1 MKLTKME
8 GNFPNSYMG
17 KPIDKILKKINVNLN
32 EFIKICDE
40 FTNKK
45 IFKCDQSGK
54 LIKNK
59 NNEPTKIKYD
69 N

>member
-1 MKLTKME
+1 
-8 GNFPNSYMG
+8 MG
-17 KPIDKILKKINVNLN
+17 KPINSILKSINVNLN
-32 EFIKICDE
+32 EFIKICDK

-45 IFKCDQSGK
+45 IFKCDRSGK

-59 NNEPTKIKYD
+59 NNELIKIKYD

>member
-1 MKLTKME
+1 MAKKLE
-8 GNFPNSYMG
+8 GKFPNSYMG
-17 KPIDKILKKINVNLN
+17 KPINSILKNINVSLD
-32 EFIKICDE
+32 EFTKICDK

-45 IFKCDQSGK
+45 IFKCDRSGK

-59 NNEPTKIKYD
+59 NNEPIKIKYD